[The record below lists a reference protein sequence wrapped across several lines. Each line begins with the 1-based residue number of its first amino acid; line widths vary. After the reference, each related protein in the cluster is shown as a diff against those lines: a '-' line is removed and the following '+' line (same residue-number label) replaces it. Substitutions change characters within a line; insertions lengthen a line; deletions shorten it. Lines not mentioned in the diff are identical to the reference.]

1 MAKAIPNKRPDHWQ
15 GAEKLNIWSASNMYV
30 IPESDAGG
38 CPESRKKQYVTGYRI
53 SSAVGG
59 LVRYDDCGGLVV
71 LIHEFG
77 EFVKNA
83 R

>member
-1 MAKAIPNKRPDHWQ
+1 
-15 GAEKLNIWSASNMYV
+15 MYV

-38 CPESRKKQYVTGYRI
+38 CPESRKKQYLTGYRI

-71 LIHEFG
+71 LINEFG
-77 EFVKNA
+77 EFVNNA